1 MTFNTQTK
9 NDKLFSLLFDAAQT
23 ADLIQSSRHAS
34 AIVYKKQVLAVG
46 INSRKTHPLSCRF
59 NGPDKPCLHSELDAI
74 IQVINQHGP
83 EILKRCSLWNLRITK
98 GGKIGSSKPCVGC
111 ERAIKAFGIA
121 RVYWT

>member
-1 MTFNTQTK
+1 MTFDTSTK

-34 AIVYKKQVLAVG
+34 AIIYKKQVLAVG
-46 INSRKTHPLSCRF
+46 VNSRKTHPLSCRF
-59 NGPDKPCLHSELDAI
+59 NGPDKICLHSELHAI

-111 ERAIKAFGIA
+111 QRAIDAFGIKEIF
-121 RVYWT
+121 WT